1 LKTIL
6 FFFFFLSFFFFF
18 FFLGGGGLC
27 KFENITTVPDHEYAI
42 GNFQAVQSAVR
53 KASSSLNIV
62 LPLQNSNKV

>member
-6 FFFFFLSFFFFF
+6 FFFLLFNFFFF
-18 FFLGGGGLC
+18 GGVS

>member
-1 LKTIL
+1 MYL
-6 FFFFFLSFFFFF
+6 FYFIFF
-18 FFLGGGGLC
+18 GGGGVS